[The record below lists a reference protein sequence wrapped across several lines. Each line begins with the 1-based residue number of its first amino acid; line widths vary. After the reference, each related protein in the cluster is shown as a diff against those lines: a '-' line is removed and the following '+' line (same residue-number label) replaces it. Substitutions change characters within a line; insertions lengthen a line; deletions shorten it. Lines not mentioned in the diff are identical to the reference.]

1 MLQCCDDCGHLV
13 EESAT
18 FEENQLLLCEDC
30 FFDISVTG
38 SWFEYESCAGCG
50 CPPSLNQTIQ
60 CPVCGLSDPFG
71 SGNLVVGRLDSTFSK
86 DNSESDATHEDN
98 SAASL
103 HSRQSQEK
111 VYGEPRR
118 QAPEDIET
126 HSSISSSRKSITE
139 GSDQPGTGQRPNR
152 TTAKTS
158 GDPLQNLETSN
169 SPQANEAHTRS
180 IKNRQVDRSKS
191 ADPDERADLEKLEKR
206 GRVEK
211 SGCLTGTAIMLLRI
225 VVGLTLLAGLYKWG
239 AMETI
244 RSILIEAPLALLER
258 QF

>member
-1 MLQCCDDCGHLV
+1 MCRLRL
-13 EESAT
+13 
-18 FEENQLLLCEDC
+18 
-30 FFDISVTG
+30 
-38 SWFEYESCAGCG
+38 
-50 CPPSLNQTIQ
+50 PSLFESD
-60 CPVCGLSDPFG
+60 CPMSRLRPLRSLWQRQPGSRSIGLDP
-71 SGNLVVGRLDSTFSK
+71 LAKTF
-86 DNSESDATHEDN
+86 ESDATHEDN

-111 VYGEPRR
+111 VYRKPRR
-118 QAPEDIET
+118 QVPEDIET

-139 GSDQPGTGQRPNR
+139 GRDQPGTGQRPNR

-191 ADPDERADLEKLEKR
+191 ADPDERDLEKLEKR

-211 SGCLTGTAIMLLRI
+211 SGCLTGTAFMLLRI
-225 VVGLTLLAGLYKWG
+225 VVGLTLHACLYEWG

-244 RSILIEAPLALLER
+244 GSILIEAPLALLER